1 MQSLTGRP
9 VALEDAQA
17 DGVLFHL
24 EHRVDAR
31 AVEPKVEVADAGEE
45 ADGTHRTS

>member
-17 DGVLFHL
+17 DGILFHL

-31 AVEPKVEVADAGEE
+31 AVESKLKAADAREE